1 MPFQTIFEFFA
12 PTKLIFGPGALARLP
27 EVLPEGGKPLVVTD
41 TGLVDAGIL
50 AQVEEVLRSTGIA
63 PAVFDE
69 VEPNPRATTVHRGH
83 ERFQAEGCTC
93 LVALGGGSPMDVA
106 KGVGILATH
115 GGDILEYPGASGKSP
130 ERPISHLVCVPT
142 TYGTASEVTPFAVI
156 TDPEQKAKLTI
167 ASPFILP
174 KVGIL
179 DPRLAAGL
187 PFSVAGPTGMDAL
200 THAIESYTNWLATP
214 VTEALAIG
222 AIELIGANLRQAAA
236 SDYDLE
242 ATERMLLASTTAGLA
257 FSQTRVGIAHAM
269 AHPLGGF
276 FDVPHGVANAILLP
290 HVMGYNLIACPDRF
304 ARIAAALGADVEG
317 STEMDAAREAVEAV
331 RDLSEDL
338 NIPGSLSEVGVTEDM
353 IPTLAEGSMIS
364 GSIVVNPR
372 KATQADIEGV
382 FRNALG

>member
-1 MPFQTIFEFFA
+1 MPFQTIFEFSA

-27 EVLPEGGKPLVVTD
+27 DVLPEGGKPLVVTD
-41 TGLVDAGIL
+41 PGLVAAGIPAQVEKALADAGI
-50 AQVEEVLRSTGIA
+50 VC
-63 PAVFDE
+63 AVFDE
-69 VEPNPRATTVHRGH
+69 VEPNPRATTVHSGH

-93 LVALGGGSPMDVA
+93 LIAVGGGSPMDVA

-115 GGDILEYPGASGKSP
+115 GGEILEYPGASGTPIEK
-130 ERPISHLVCVPT
+130 PISHLVCIPT

-156 TDPEQKAKLTI
+156 TDPDRKAKVTI
-167 ASPFILP
+167 ASPLIMP

-179 DPRLAAGL
+179 DPVLSARL

-214 VTEALAIG
+214 LTQTLAIG
-222 AIELIGANLRQAAA
+222 SIELIGAYVRQAAA

-242 ATERMLLASTTAGLA
+242 ATEQMLLGSTIAGLA
-257 FSQTRVGIAHAM
+257 FTQTRVGIAHAM

-290 HVMGYNLIACPDRF
+290 HVMAYNLVACPDRF
-304 ARIAAALGADVEG
+304 ARIAVALGADVAG
-317 STEMDAAREAVEAV
+317 LTEVDAAREAVEAV

-338 NIPGSLSEVGVTEDM
+338 DIPRSLREVGVTEDM

-372 KATQADIEGV
+372 KATQADIEGI
-382 FRNALG
+382 FRRAL